1 MNKLS
6 KRIQSLGESETLAMS
21 KRSRQLQAKGYDIIN
36 LSIGQPDF
44 FTPDFIKEAAKK
56 ALDDNITYY
65 PPVAGFPSLR
75 NAISEKLLRDNQLHY
90 DPSQVVVSTGA
101 KQAIANVMM
110 SLVNPGDDVL
120 VPVPYWVS
128 YREIIRLAE
137 GNPVYISTKIENQF
151 KVTPEELEQNI
162 TDKTKVLIFSSPCN
176 PTGSVYTHS
185 ELEAM
190 AKVLEKHPHI
200 YIISDEIYEL
210 INFTGKHESIAQF
223 AGVKDRVIVING
235 VSKGFSMT
243 GWRLGYLAAD
253 PEIAC
258 AAEKYQGQITSGA
271 NSVAQMAARAALEIH
286 PTKVGETAIM
296 RQAFEKRRNI
306 LIDDLQEIDG
316 IKTYTPQGAFYI
328 FPDVSSYFGKTYQDK
343 TISNSLELADYL
355 LEEALV
361 AVVPGSAFGDPNCI
375 RISYATSEKVLKEA
389 TKRISEALAKL
400 S

>member
-21 KRSRQLQAKGYDIIN
+21 KRSRQLKAKGYDVIN

-44 FTPDFIKEAAKK
+44 FTPGFIKEAAKK

-65 PPVAGFPSLR
+65 PPVAGFQSLR
-75 NAISEKLLRDNQLHY
+75 KVISQKLLRDNELDY
-90 DPSQVVVSTGA
+90 DPSQIVVSTGA

-110 SLVNPGDDVL
+110 SLVNPGDEVL

-137 GNPVYISTKIENQF
+137 GNPVYIPTQIENQF
-151 KVTPEELEQNI
+151 KVTPQELEHNI
-162 TDKTKVLIFSSPCN
+162 TEKTKVLIFSSPCN
-176 PTGSVYTHS
+176 PTGSVYTRY

-190 AKVLEKHPHI
+190 AKVLEKYPDI

-210 INFTGKHESIAQF
+210 INFSGNHESIARF
-223 AGVKDRVIVING
+223 SGVKDRVIVING

-253 PEIAC
+253 HDIAA

-271 NSVAQMAARAALEIH
+271 NSVAQMAAQAALEIH
-286 PTKVGETAIM
+286 PTKVEETAVM
-296 RQAFEKRRNI
+296 RKAFEKRRNI

-316 IKTYTPQGAFYI
+316 VKTYTPQGAFYI
-328 FPDVSSYFGKTYQDK
+328 FPDVSAFFNKTYQNK
-343 TISNSLELADYL
+343 TIKNSLDLADYL

-389 TKRISEALAKL
+389 TRRMSDALAKL

>member
-6 KRIQSLGESETLAMS
+6 KRIQSLGESETLAMT

-65 PPVAGFPSLR
+65 PPVAGFQSLR
-75 NAISEKLLRDNQLHY
+75 KVISEKLLRDNQLHY
-90 DPSQVVVSTGA
+90 DPSQIVVSTGA

-110 SLVNPGDDVL
+110 SLVNPGDEVL

-137 GNPVYISTKIENQF
+137 GNPIYISTQIENQF
-151 KVTPEELEQNI
+151 KVTPQELEESI
-162 TDKTKVLIFSSPCN
+162 TERTKVLIFSSPCN
-176 PTGSVYTHS
+176 PTGSVYTGA
-185 ELEAM
+185 ELEAV
-190 AKVLEKHPHI
+190 AKVLEKYPDI

-210 INFTGKHESIAQF
+210 INFSGKHESIARF
-223 AGVKDRVIVING
+223 PGIKDRVIVING

-253 PEIAC
+253 PEIA
-258 AAEKYQGQITSGA
+258 AASEKYQGQITSGA
-271 NSVAQMAARAALEIH
+271 NSVAQMAAQAALEIH
-286 PTKVGETAIM
+286 PTKVEETAHM
-296 RQAFEKRRNI
+296 REAFEKRRNI
-306 LIDDLQEIDG
+306 LIDELQKIDG

-328 FPDVSSYFGKTYQDK
+328 FPEVSAFFGKIYQNK
-343 TISNSLELADYL
+343 TISNSLDLADYL

-389 TKRISEALAKL
+389 TRRISEALAKL